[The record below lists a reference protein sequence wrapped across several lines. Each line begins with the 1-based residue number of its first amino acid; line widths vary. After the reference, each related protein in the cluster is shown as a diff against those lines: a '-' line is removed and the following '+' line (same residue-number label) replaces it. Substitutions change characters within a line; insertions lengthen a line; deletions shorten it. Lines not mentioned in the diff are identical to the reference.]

1 MTQQRTRAMRPTP
14 LTYLATDLLDG
25 AWTARWGDW
34 VVHLR
39 NTEKGWRATVWR
51 WMVGGKLE
59 ERTQLG
65 LCEGFGSAEDANTW
79 ACDLLRENGAKVF
92 VIDKPELRLET
103 ILRFHPAP
111 EVVV

>member
-1 MTQQRTRAMRPTP
+1 MTQQRTRAAARTFGPIAAK
-14 LTYLATDLLDG
+14 YLVEG
-25 AWTARWGDW
+25 SWTSRWGDW

-39 NTEKGWRATVWR
+39 NVTGLWCVTVWR
-51 WMVGGKLE
+51 WTTGGHLE

-65 LCEGFGSAEDANTW
+65 LCEGFGTAADATTW

-92 VIDKPELRLET
+92 LIDKPRFRLED

-111 EVVV
+111 EAVV